1 MTRRVTISVPD
12 DVADHLD
19 GIPSRQVSAYVT
31 EALRRR
37 QASDDLR
44 LALRAAGHREYPH
57 DPKGALERMTSG
69 RVNAATRESVLARF
83 ASLTGQSLDAVRA
96 EFDLRT
102 ILLR

>member
-12 DVADHLD
+12 DIADHLD

-37 QASDDLR
+37 QAADDLR

-57 DPKGALERMTSG
+57 DPTGAQQRMAAG
-69 RVNAATRESVLARF
+69 RVSLATRETALARF
-83 ASLTGQSLDAVRA
+83 ANFAGQPLDVVRA
-96 EFDLRT
+96 EFDVRT
-102 ILLR
+102 IL

>member
-12 DVADHLD
+12 DVADQLD

-44 LALRAAGHREYPH
+44 VALRAAGHRDYPH
-57 DPKGALERMTSG
+57 DPQGAAERVAAG
-69 RVNAATRESVLARF
+69 RISPAVREAAILRYANLA
-83 ASLTGQSLDAVRA
+83 GQSFDVVRA
-96 EFDLRT
+96 ELDVRS
-102 ILLR
+102 IL

>member
-44 LALRAAGHREYPH
+44 LALRVAGHREYPH
-57 DPKGALERMTSG
+57 DPPGALERMSSG
-69 RVNAATRESVLARF
+69 RVSLATRETALARF
-83 ASLTGQSLDAVRA
+83 AGLMGQPLDVVRA
-96 EFDLRT
+96 ELDLRT
-102 ILLR
+102 IL

>member
-44 LALRAAGHREYPH
+44 LVLRAAGHRDYPH
-57 DPKGALERMTSG
+57 DPHGALERMRSG
-69 RVNAATRESVLARF
+69 RVSVATRESALARF
-83 ASLTGQSLDAVRA
+83 ADLTSQPLDVVRA
-96 EFDLRT
+96 EFDVRT
-102 ILLR
+102 IL

>member
-44 LALRAAGHREYPH
+44 LALHTAGHRDYPH
-57 DPKGALERMTSG
+57 DILRRNPRRSAMSL
-69 RVNAATRESVLARF
+69 SV
-83 ASLTGQSLDAVRA
+83 SMP
-96 EFDLRT
+96 
-102 ILLR
+102 LLLKPSTTPMMPLP

>member
-19 GIPSRQVSAYVT
+19 AIPSRQVSAYVT

-44 LALRAAGHREYPH
+44 LALRAAGHRQYPH
-57 DPKGALERMTSG
+57 DPHGALERMSSG
-69 RVNAATRESVLARF
+69 RVSQATRESALTRF
-83 ASLTGQSLDAVRA
+83 AGLIGQPHDVLRA

-102 ILLR
+102 IL

>member
-1 MTRRVTISVPD
+1 MPRRVTISVPD

-31 EALRRR
+31 EALSQR

-57 DPKGALERMTSG
+57 DPTGALERLSVG
-69 RVNAATRESVLARF
+69 RVSPATRETALAQF
-83 ASLTGQSLDAVRA
+83 ATLAGQPLDVVRA
-96 EFDLRT
+96 EFDVRT
-102 ILLR
+102 IL

>member
-12 DVADHLD
+12 DVADHLN

-44 LALRAAGHREYPH
+44 LALRAAGHREYPR
-57 DPKGALERMTSG
+57 DPTGAIERMSAG
-69 RVNAATRESVLARF
+69 RVSLATREKALARF
-83 ASLTGQSLDAVRA
+83 ADLAGRPLAVVRA
-96 EFDLRT
+96 EFDVRT
-102 ILLR
+102 IL

>member
-19 GIPSRQVSAYVT
+19 AIPSRQVSAYVT

-57 DPKGALERMTSG
+57 DPHGALERMRSG
-69 RVNAATRESVLARF
+69 RVSLATRETALARF
-83 ASLTGQSLDAVRA
+83 AIMSGQPVDVVRA
-96 EFDLRT
+96 EFDVRT
-102 ILLR
+102 IL

>member
-12 DVADHLD
+12 DVADRLD

-44 LALRAAGHREYPH
+44 VALRAAGHRDYPH
-57 DPKGALERMTSG
+57 DPLGAAERIAAG
-69 RVNAATRESVLARF
+69 RISPDIREAAIVRF
-83 ASLTGQSLDAVRA
+83 AELAGQSYDVVRA
-96 EFDLRT
+96 ELDVRS
-102 ILLR
+102 IL

>member
-44 LALRAAGHREYPH
+44 LALRTAGHREYPH
-57 DPKGALERMTSG
+57 DPHGAPERMSSG
-69 RVNAATRESVLARF
+69 RVSPATRDSAVARF
-83 ASLTGQSLDAVRA
+83 ATLIGQPLDVVRA
-96 EFDLRT
+96 ELDLRT
-102 ILLR
+102 IL